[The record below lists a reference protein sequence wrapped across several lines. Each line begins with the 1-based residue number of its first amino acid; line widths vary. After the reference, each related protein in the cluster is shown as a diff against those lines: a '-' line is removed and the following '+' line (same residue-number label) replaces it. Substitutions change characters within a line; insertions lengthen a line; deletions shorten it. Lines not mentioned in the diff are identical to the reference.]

1 MNYWNMA
8 LLFSFDEPG
17 PGDNP
22 GHLNFLDIK
31 ERVQEMSPS
40 RKNWMRTED
49 VPDPDEESQDNP
61 PEEDPVDAPE

>member
-1 MNYWNMA
+1 MA

-22 GHLNFLDIK
+22 GHLNFLDNQ

-40 RKNWMRTED
+40 RKKNWTRKTFLIQPRSHKMILQKTLSMLPKKLR
-49 VPDPDEESQDNP
+49 SQ
-61 PEEDPVDAPE
+61 